1 MTEPRSQP
9 PRLNG
14 KGRTLGTT
22 IEAPRTE
29 AKPKPLGTVRIEGH
43 YPLVALAL
51 NQILKGEAD
60 VYDGGEQPPGMAHPS
75 CVILCPNG
83 NDIASQVSHLR
94 SSIPDAAVLVFEMR
108 VDLRQSLKALRAG
121 ASGFL
126 HAGMDPE
133 QIVRAVRRAS
143 EGKAVISDEMLEKLI
158 AQESATDHLT
168 VLTPRQR
175 EILGLVVEGLSN
187 AQIAQRLFLTES
199 TVKQHLRMAY
209 KLLKVRNRTE
219 AARLLRAS

>member
-1 MTEPRSQP
+1 MRTTVGDLPRHT
-9 PRLNG
+9 G
-14 KGRTLGTT
+14 
-22 IEAPRTE
+22 EVE
-29 AKPKPLGTVRIEGH
+29 PKPLGTVRIEGH

-51 NQILKGEAD
+51 NEILKGEAD
-60 VYDGGEQPPGMAHPS
+60 VYEGREQPPAMAHPS

-83 NDIASQVSHLR
+83 NDIASQVRHLR

-158 AQESATDHLT
+158 AQEESTADHLT

-209 KLLKVRNRTE
+209 KLLKVRNRTQ
-219 AARLLRAS
+219 AAKLLQGA

>member
-1 MTEPRSQP
+1 M
-9 PRLNG
+9 G
-14 KGRTLGTT
+14 MI
-22 IEAPRTE
+22 IEAQRTE
-29 AKPKPLGTVRIEGH
+29 QKLKSLGTVRIECR

-51 NQILKGEAD
+51 NEILKGEAD
-60 VYDGGEQPPGMAHPS
+60 VYEGREQPPGMENPS

-83 NDIASQVSHLR
+83 NDIASQVRHLR

-143 EGKAVISDEMLEKLI
+143 EGKTVISEEMLEKLN
-158 AQESATDHLT
+158 AQEESTAEDLT

-187 AQIAQRLFLTES
+187 AQIAGRLFLTES
-199 TVKQHLRMAY
+199 TVKQHLRVAY
-209 KLLKVRNRTE
+209 KLLKVRSRTE
-219 AARLLRAS
+219 AARLLRGS

>member
-1 MTEPRSQP
+1 LSTIVEDLLRHTE
-9 PRLNG
+9 
-14 KGRTLGTT
+14 KV
-22 IEAPRTE
+22 E
-29 AKPKPLGTVRIEGH
+29 PKPLGTVRIEGH

-51 NQILKGEAD
+51 NEILKGEAD
-60 VYDGGEQPPGMAHPS
+60 VYEGREQPPAMAHPS
-75 CVILCPNG
+75 CIILCPNG

-94 SSIPDAAVLVFEMR
+94 SSTPDAAVLVFEMR

-121 ASGFL
+121 ARGFL
-126 HAGMDPE
+126 HAGMGPE
-133 QIVRAVRRAS
+133 QIVQAVRRAS
-143 EGKAVISDEMLEKLI
+143 EGKTVISEEMLEKLI
-158 AQESATDHLT
+158 AQEESTAEDLT

-187 AQIAQRLFLTES
+187 AQIAERLFLTES

-209 KLLKVRNRTE
+209 KLLKVRNRIQ